1 MTTSTSRPRRRSSEV
16 FATTAQL
23 SQNFLALMA
32 SGAVIAMAGLLSG
45 PVPQSL
51 ALAAAGIIAP
61 AFEPVAKL
69 AVGLV
74 RGNWYV
80 SHSAGAHAVSGD
92 YMALAVVG
100 RVGRFTAAGAGHGEP
115 EALAVSDGVVTHP
128 PRSRRGDSH

>member
-1 MTTSTSRPRRRSSEV
+1 
-16 FATTAQL
+16 
-23 SQNFLALMA
+23 MA

-74 RGNWYV
+74 RG
-80 SHSAGAHAVSGD
+80 SCTSFGGRALP
-92 YMALAVVG
+92 LAVVTCHWPSLG
-100 RVGRFTAAGAGHGEP
+100 ALALFAPAGAGHGEP
-115 EALAVSDGVVTHP
+115 RGAGCQRRSQMVTHP
-128 PRSRRGDSH
+128 TATASR

>member
-69 AVGLV
+69 AIGLV

-80 SHSAGAHAVSGD
+80 IRRAH
-92 YMALAVVG
+92 MPLAVV
-100 RVGRFTAAGAGHGEP
+100 H
-115 EALAVSDGVVTHP
+115 VTGCRRARWP
-128 PRSRRGDSH
+128 ICCRRGWAWGARGTGCQRRSGHPSTAIASR